1 MSMTKKN
8 WIKWA
13 ALLLALILL
22 VGGVVRA
29 LSARKAQSQ
38 ALAEASAPA
47 AAKAQGTVEL
57 AGTDVVKLQTLDLVQ
72 GLPISGTLKAVNSAV
87 IKARVAGELRGL
99 TVREGDFVKAGQ
111 VIARIDASEN
121 QSRVRQTKEQAESA
135 KAQVDVVQRQYDNNK
150 ALVDQGFI
158 SKTSLDTSLANLNAA
173 QATYKAALAATD
185 VAVKSVDDTV
195 LRSPIS
201 GQVSQRLAQPGE
213 RLGVDAKIVEVLDL
227 SRLELEATLSAADS
241 IAVRVGQTA
250 ELKIEGSP
258 QAVMAR
264 VARINPSA
272 QAGSRSVLAYLSIDN
287 QSNQG
292 NQNGASAMPNTQPLR
307 QGLFAQGTLGTSRA
321 ALLAVP
327 LSSVR
332 TDKPAPYLQV
342 IENGQVAHRA
352 VELGARGTASVAAGN
367 EAVVALKGLPEGTVV
382 IRGNI
387 GAVREGTQVRFTPMA
402 GIAPTPEA
410 GKKPATQTTN

>member
-1 MSMTKKN
+1 MSMTKKS

-13 ALLLALILL
+13 ALLLTILL
-22 VGGVVRA
+22 LLGGVVRA

-38 ALAEASAPA
+38 ALAEASASGV
-47 AAKAQGTVEL
+47 AKAQGTVEL
-57 AGTDVVKLQTLDLVQ
+57 ADTDVFKLQTLELTQ
-72 GLPISGTLKAVNSAV
+72 GLPISGSLKAVNSAV
-87 IKARVAGELRGL
+87 IKARVAGELKGL

-111 VIARIDASEN
+111 VIARIEASEN

-201 GQVSQRLAQPGE
+201 GHVSQRLAQPGE
-213 RLGVDAKIVEVLDL
+213 RLGVDAKIIEVLDL
-227 SRLELEATLSAADS
+227 RQLELEATLSAADS
-241 IAVRVGQTA
+241 IDVRVGQTA

-272 QAGSRSVLAYLSIDN
+272 QAGSRSVLAYLSIENKD
-287 QSNQG
+287 ST
-292 NQNGASAMPNTQPLR
+292 SAMPNAQPLR
-307 QGLFAQGTLGTSRA
+307 QGLFAQGTLGTART
-321 ALLAVP
+321 ALLALP

-332 TDKPAPYLQV
+332 TDKPAPYVQV
-342 IENGQVAHRA
+342 VENDQVVHRV
-352 VELGARGTASVAAGN
+352 VELGARGTTGVAAGT
-367 EAVVALKGLPEGTVV
+367 EAVVAVKGLPEGAMV

-387 GAVREGTQVRFTPMA
+387 GTVREGTQVRFTPMT
-402 GIAPTPEA
+402 GGAPALEA
-410 GKKPATQTTN
+410 VKKPAQQATN